1 MTMTTSYVVPV
12 VRDDVHEVPGYV
24 LLRESPPLERGI
36 YPRLRP
42 LIFRLPPET
51 AHNLTLALL
60 RIAGSLAPARWALRR
75 LFAPA
80 QAGPRVRA
88 FGLTFPNPVGL
99 AAGYDKDGLGW
110 RGLALIGF
118 GHVEVGTVTLRPE
131 PGNPRPRVFRLVEDR
146 AVINRMSFPN
156 RGAAFVAR
164 RLEGPRPPGLVLG
177 VNIGKN
183 KATPLEEA
191 AEDYAA
197 LIHIFAPLA
206 DYLTINVS
214 SPNAPGL
221 RHLQTRGPLEALL
234 RQVAAVRR
242 REAER
247 LGRPLPLLVKLAPDL
262 TAAELDGA
270 LEALLATGMDG
281 VVASNTTVQ
290 RGVLRS
296 RHAGE
301 SGGLSGAPL
310 TRGNTAIVREI
321 ARRTGG
327 RLPIVASGGIMQ
339 PADAREKLDAG
350 AALVQLY
357 TGLIY
362 SGPALVGQILD
373 EMARGRPA

>member
-1 MTMTTSYVVPV
+1 MTTSYVGPV
-12 VRDDVHEVPGYV
+12 VRDDVYEIPGSV
-24 LLRESPPLERGI
+24 LLREGPTVESGI

-42 LIFRLPPET
+42 LIFCLPPET

-60 RIAGSLAPARWALRR
+60 RIAGGLAPARWALRKA
-75 LFAPA
+75 FAPA
-80 QAGPRVRA
+80 QTGPHIRA
-88 FGLTFPNPVGL
+88 FDLTFRNPVGL

-118 GHVEVGTVTLRPE
+118 GHIEVGTVTLRPE

-164 RLEGPRPPGLVLG
+164 RLQGPRPPGLVLG

-183 KATPLEEA
+183 KATPLEAA
-191 AEDYAA
+191 AEDYDA

-221 RHLQTRGPLEALL
+221 RHLQTRGPLESLL
-234 RQVAAVRR
+234 RQVAAARR
-242 REAER
+242 QESER

-262 TAAELDGA
+262 TPRELDGA

-290 RGVLRS
+290 RGPLRS
-296 RHAGE
+296 KHADE

-310 TRGNTAIVREI
+310 SKGNTAIVREI
-321 ARRTGG
+321 VRRTSG
-327 RLPIVASGGIMQ
+327 RLPVVASGGIMR

-350 AALVQLY
+350 ATLVQLY

-362 SGPALVGQILD
+362 SGPALVRQILD
-373 EMARGRPA
+373 EITRARLI